1 MRFFLLYGCITTP
14 LALIFLASKKIRV
27 VDGNPNHFLGW
38 KNMELNDNDV
48 VEKNDAGI
56 IVDEDDDII
65 KSVISSIDKEIVS
78 SDEKDK
84 EVAGNATEGITNAKQ
99 MEKEKNLMNDALLA
113 SSFSLPYQFSL

>member
-1 MRFFLLYGCITTP
+1 
-14 LALIFLASKKIRV
+14 
-27 VDGNPNHFLGW
+27 
-38 KNMELNDNDV
+38 MELNDNDV

-84 EVAGNATEGITNAKQ
+84 EVAGNATEGTCAC
-99 MEKEKNLMNDALLA
+99 ENLGEFNRFAYLNEIGCVTFFDEIQEYAHI
-113 SSFSLPYQFSL
+113 

>member
-1 MRFFLLYGCITTP
+1 
-14 LALIFLASKKIRV
+14 
-27 VDGNPNHFLGW
+27 
-38 KNMELNDNDV
+38 MELNDNDV